1 MEKVF
6 EFVSTLT
13 PEFIGLFGFPTLEI
27 RADYV
32 DVKFTSKHVLRNIEL
47 LMVQCDEFRLYPDGE
62 SCICYVF
69 TFYKS

>member
-13 PEFIGLFGFPTLEI
+13 PAFIGLFGFPTLEI
-27 RADYV
+27 YSDYV
-32 DVKFTSKHVLRNIEL
+32 DVKFTSNHVVKNIEI
-47 LMVQCDEFRLYPDGE
+47 LMVPCDEFRLYPNEKFG
-62 SCICYVF
+62 INYVF

>member
-13 PEFIGLFGFPTLEI
+13 PVFIELFGYPTLEI
-27 RADYV
+27 KSDYV
-32 DVKFTSKHVLRNIEL
+32 DVKFTSNHVIRNLEI
-47 LMVQCDEFRLYPDGE
+47 LMVPCDEFRLYPDGE
-62 SCICYVF
+62 FAICYVF